1 MPEPELPEPELPEPE
16 LPELSE
22 AELSA
27 VEPFM
32 AQFSAGAKAAAD
44 QEFNSRP
51 LSHADLVAKAKAQ
64 ATFWAAQLAEAT
76 AADAAADAA
85 DAAAAACVVAGPPLR
100 DSSICPQDGD
110 PVNPDEPGYL
120 SERFTAFWS
129 DDPGSDNWIA
139 DHPAHPDY
147 ITPEEHFDQLVACYL
162 EDGGWQRLPD
172 DSYHNRIRDA
182 CRGEQ
187 LAQGLIKPTRMDKKK
202 KRGQSSHRQARK
214 PAGGKQA
221 RKPAGRSSLLGGGSP
236 TTQVSLE
243 TCASEE
249 AEELGEAEAAEAPP
263 GLSASAAPQDWC
275 DPDSSE
281 EELGLDTEYMES
293 YGRVEQRRQHLARDA
308 SHDDGRA
315 AA

>member
-1 MPEPELPEPELPEPE
+1 MRPKQRPSPR
-16 LPELSE
+16 
-22 AELSA
+22 SA
-27 VEPFM
+27 TRRPPR
-32 AQFSAGAKAAAD
+32 AWWPTHYHCATPPSAPK
-44 QEFNSRP
+44 
-51 LSHADLVAKAKAQ
+51 
-64 ATFWAAQLAEAT
+64 T
-76 AADAAADAA
+76 
-85 DAAAAACVVAGPPLR
+85 
-100 DSSICPQDGD
+100 
-110 PVNPDEPGYL
+110 
-120 SERFTAFWS
+120 S
-129 DDPGSDNWIA
+129 DDNWIGY
-139 DHPAHPDY
+139 HPAHPGY
-147 ITPEEHFDQLVACYL
+147 ITAEEEFDQLIACYL
-162 EDGGWQRLPD
+162 EDGGWQQLPD
-172 DSYHNRIRDA
+172 DTYHNRIRDA

>member
-1 MPEPELPEPELPEPE
+1 MAPFEM
-16 LPELSE
+16 SE
-22 AELSA
+22 R
-27 VEPFM
+27 
-32 AQFSAGAKAAAD
+32 
-44 QEFNSRP
+44 EFNSRP
-51 LSHADLVAKAKAQ
+51 LSRADQVAKAKAQ
-64 ATFWAAQLAEAT
+64 AALWAAKAEAFT
-76 AADAAADAA
+76 AELEL
-85 DAAAAACVVAGPPLR
+85 DAAAATRVVTGPLPLR

-129 DDPGSDNWIA
+129 DEPGSDNWIA
-139 DHPAHPDY
+139 YHPAHPDF
-147 ITPEEHFDQLVACYL
+147 ITAEEHFDQLVTCYL
-162 EDGGWQRLPD
+162 EAGGWQQLPD
-172 DSYHNRIRDA
+172 DLFNNRIRDA

-187 LAQGLIKPTRMDKKK
+187 LAQGLIQPTRMDKKK

-214 PAGGKQA
+214 PAGGMQA

-281 EELGLDTEYMES
+281 EELGLDTEYMEN